1 MDIPSNKAVKKKK
14 EGNHIEEFKLDEIGA
29 SKAQVEFFDWPKSR
43 NSQIYAEIAVVG
55 VIVESN
61 VISKNSLKL
70 IEKSS
75 RVFSKC
81 KFI

>member
-43 NSQIYAEIAVVG
+43 KFTNICG
-55 VIVESN
+55 N
-61 VISKNSLKL
+61 RG
-70 IEKSS
+70 S
-75 RVFSKC
+75 RRYRRK
-81 KFI
+81 